1 MKRWLVIRKNSGIA
15 IFVVPV
21 MIGVLLAPA
30 ESRAVAMTSTNYQIF
45 SDSLNVA
52 GNRSTST
59 NFTLLD
65 ALGELA
71 TGSSTSANFSLRA
84 GFPEMTIPQVFT
96 FSISASAVSLGSLTT
111 SAVAS
116 GSVTLTTSTSAD
128 QGYSTTIFDDGNLRN
143 GSSDINDVTDGTVTA
158 GAEEYGI
165 RTSGTNGQFN
175 STDTSITSS
184 PKIVAASTD
193 FIASD
198 ATTVTFKAAIA
209 TTTGAEGTYSH
220 TVTFVSTGNF

>member
-1 MKRWLVIRKNSGIA
+1 ML
-15 IFVVPV
+15 FVSAV
-21 MIGVLLAPA
+21 IGVLLAPVA
-30 ESRAVAMTSTNYQIF
+30 SRAVAMTSTNYQIF

-52 GNRSTST
+52 GGRSTST

-65 ALGELA
+65 TVGELA

-84 GFPEMTIPQVFT
+84 GFPEMTIPQIFT
-96 FSISASAVSLGSLTT
+96 FSISTSAVSLGALTT
-111 SAVAS
+111 TAVAS
-116 GSVTLTTSTSAD
+116 GSATLTTSTSAD
-128 QGYSTTIFDDGNLRN
+128 QGYSTTIAEDGNLRN
-143 GSSDINDVTDGTVTA
+143 GSHDINDVTDGSVTA
-158 GAEEYGI
+158 GVEEYGI

-175 STDTSITSS
+175 STDTAITSS
-184 PKIVAASTD
+184 PKIIAAYTD

-209 TTTGAEGTYSH
+209 ITTGAEGTYSH